1 MNFIKTAIDGVVII
15 EPRIFEDERGYF
27 FESYNEAEFIKNGIT
42 NRFVQDNQSKSSYG
56 VIRGLHCQ
64 LGQHAQA
71 KLVRVLQGKVLDV
84 AVDAR
89 LKSPTFGQH
98 VAVELSAENQR
109 QLFIPRGFLH
119 GFSVLSETAVF
130 AYKCDNLYCKESEFG
145 IRYDDPEIGVN
156 WKIPAAKIITSEKDR
171 MANKLQDLI
180 LREKAY
186 ER

>member
-1 MNFIKTAIDGVVII
+1 MNFIKTDIDGVII
-15 EPRIFEDERGYF
+15 VEPRIFADNRGYF
-27 FESYNEAEFIKNGIT
+27 FESYNEAEFTANGIP
-42 NRFVQDNQSKSSYG
+42 NKFVQDNQSKSCYG

-64 LGQHAQA
+64 LGEHAQA

-89 LKSPTFGQH
+89 PQSPTFGKH

-130 AYKCDNLYCKESEFG
+130 AYKCDNIYNKASEFG
-145 IRYDDPEIGVN
+145 IRYDDPEIGID
-156 WKIPAAKIITSEKDR
+156 WKIPTEKVITSEKDR
-171 MANKLQDLI
+171 MANKLKDL
-180 LREKAY
+180 LQNAR
-186 ER
+186 